1 MKLKQIIKII
11 FFTLFLNSIFFAAS
25 ANPNIY
31 TNIKIPDEIKFKL
44 DNSNYNKYLKRG
56 MRAYVDGEID
66 GSKNIEKKYKKWA
79 EAKIVLEYGPISE
92 RESGIRRFRRTLR
105 SGIAQVSG
113 TRFQK

>member
-79 EAKIVLEYGPISE
+79 EAKIVLEDKELISIIPPI
-92 RESGIRRFRRTLR
+92 G
-105 SGIAQVSG
+105 GG
-113 TRFQK
+113 